1 MNVQPNRMTLI
12 DCSDNLHAEAI
23 RAIFN
28 DAIINS
34 TSLYE
39 YRPRSVETI
48 HAWFEAK
55 RKGNYPV
62 IGVEDASGQLLGFAS
77 YGQFRAW
84 PAYKYSI
91 EHSVYVD
98 RRFHRQG
105 IGRMLLQ
112 AIIDRAQAS
121 DYHMMIGA
129 IDSTNTSSIALHKSL
144 GFVECGH
151 IRHAGFKF
159 GRWLDFV
166 FYQLIF
172 PTPVHPVDG

>member
-1 MNVQPNRMTLI
+1 MTLV
-12 DCSDNLHAEAI
+12 DCTEARHSEAI

-28 DAIINS
+28 DAITNS
-34 TSLYE
+34 TALYE
-39 YRPRSVETI
+39 YRPRTADVM
-48 HAWFEAK
+48 HAWFETK
-55 RKGNYPV
+55 QKGNYPI

-77 YGQFRAW
+77 YGQFRGW

-98 RRFHRQG
+98 PRFRRQG

-112 AIIDRAQAS
+112 AIIDRAQAN

-129 IDSTNTSSIALHKSL
+129 IDSTNASSIALHKSL
-144 GFVECGH
+144 GFIECGH

-159 GRWLDFV
+159 GRWLDFA

-172 PTPVHPVDG
+172 QTPSHPVDG